1 MPQPIAKLAS
11 SWLVRLGV
19 PTIAIAG
26 IATLYTSTSKS
37 VTSKSIPNPIQQGS
51 VTESIGPEGASQ
63 DPPAQHTLTP
73 PTTDQPTSGFTPP
86 ELTALNDNAKKEDG
100 LENPSAPKTASPRPQ
115 PNSALEKFTDKP
127 ATESASAQPLYARDT
142 NATNTKKQLDVVRV
156 FYATDR
162 NPADIKSL
170 IPWVSGVIPIGLSI
184 LATICIIF
192 CSPSMT
198 RTWWP
203 VISVAG
209 FLVLSF
215 LGHNLWIKTS
225 GLYRIS
231 SRYGVLFGPHRF
243 TPSRTEYPLQLG
255 YCDVSIPPN
264 HVSGKLEAP
273 KWSRFE
279 WSEDEQKHVVLKTIE
294 PTKEEQFFKTL
305 SQQLALASKQEI
317 LVFIHGYNVSFA
329 DAVRRTAQ
337 LHHDLQFP
345 GKPLCYSW
353 PSAATLSGYSRD
365 EATVGW
371 TVAHLEKLLLDLR
384 ERSQAKKVH
393 LIAHSMG
400 NRALVGALER
410 LILRV
415 PSSRDWLGQVVLAA
429 PDVDGGELSN
439 RYLPTIVPSV
449 QRVTLYTSSNDKALI
464 VSSAIHGANRAGVD
478 NPQSLIF
485 RGVETVDVSP
495 IDTGLLGHSY
505 YGENPELIK
514 DLQAL
519 VELNQPASNRNWLRP
534 MNTFDNNVY
543 WTFTTSRVARQ
554 SSPSAAPTR
563 Q

>member
-1 MPQPIAKLAS
+1 MPQPLAKLAS

-26 IATLYTSTSKS
+26 IATIYTSTSR
-37 VTSKSIPNPIQQGS
+37 SIPNPVQQGS
-51 VTESIGPEGASQ
+51 IAESTNPKDSDQNSIPDHAGIR
-63 DPPAQHTLTP
+63 PP
-73 PTTDQPTSGFTPP
+73 TDQPTSGFAPS
-86 ELTALNDNAKKEDG
+86 ELSPLGDNAEKKTESG
-100 LENPSAPKTASPRPQ
+100 NAPEHHTTLSQPSQ
-115 PNSALEKFTDKP
+115 NSALEKFTDQTDANP
-127 ATESASAQPLYARDT
+127 SLTQPLYARDA
-142 NATNTKKQLDVVRV
+142 NAKTKHAQLDVVRV

-170 IPWVSGVIPIGLSI
+170 IPWVSGVIPIGSSI

-198 RTWWP
+198 RKWWP
-203 VISVAG
+203 LIAVAG

-243 TPSRTEYPLQLG
+243 TPSLNQYPLQLG

-294 PTKEEQFFKTL
+294 PAKEDHFFKKL
-305 SQQLALASKQEI
+305 SQQLASAPKQEI

-384 ERSQAKKVH
+384 ERAQAKKVH

-415 PSSRDWLGQVVLAA
+415 PSSSEWLGQVVLAA

-439 RYLPTIVPSV
+439 RYLPTIVPCV

-464 VSSAIHGANRAGVD
+464 VSSAIHGANRAGAD
-478 NPQSLIF
+478 NPRSLIF

-519 VELNQPASNRNWLRP
+519 VELNQPASHRNWLRAI
-534 MNTFDNNVY
+534 NASDNSVY
-543 WTFTTSRVARQ
+543 WTFDTSRVARQ
-554 SSPSAAPTR
+554 STESTAPQR

>member
-1 MPQPIAKLAS
+1 MPQPFAKLAS

-19 PTIAIAG
+19 PTVAIAG
-26 IATLYTSTSKS
+26 IATLYTSTSR
-37 VTSKSIPNPIQQGS
+37 SIPNPIQQGS
-51 VTESIGPEGASQ
+51 IAEYISPDDSDQVPSVDNTANPSSTNE
-63 DPPAQHTLTP
+63 PA
-73 PTTDQPTSGFTPP
+73 SGFPP
-86 ELTALNDNAKKEDG
+86 PDISAQNDDATKEAG
-100 LENPSAPKTASPRPQ
+100 LENPFPLNPGLPQ
-115 PNSALEKFTDKP
+115 PKQNSASEKFTDKP
-127 ATESASAQPLYARDT
+127 ASEPALPQPIYAR
-142 NATNTKKQLDVVRV
+142 NPSATIEKPEIDIVRI

-170 IPWVSGVIPIGLSI
+170 IPWVAGVIPIGLSI
-184 LATICIIF
+184 LATVCIIF

-198 RTWWP
+198 RKWWP
-203 VISVAG
+203 IISVAG
-209 FLVLSF
+209 FLILSF
-215 LGHNLWIKTS
+215 LGHNLWIKTA

-231 SRYGVLFGPHRF
+231 SRFGVLFGPHRY

-264 HVSGKLEAP
+264 HISGKLEAP

-279 WSEDEQKHVVLKTIE
+279 WSEDDRKHVVLKTIE
-294 PTKEEQFFKTL
+294 PTKEDQFFKTL
-305 SQQLALASKQEI
+305 SQQLSSAPKQEI
-317 LVFIHGYNVSFA
+317 LIFIHGYNVSFA

-353 PSAATLSGYSRD
+353 PSSATLSGYSRD
-365 EATVGW
+365 EAAVGW
-371 TVAHLEKLLLDLR
+371 TVAHLEKLLLDLH
-384 ERSQAKKVH
+384 ERGQAKKLH
-393 LIAHSMG
+393 IIAHSMG

-478 NPQSLIF
+478 TPRSLIF

-534 MNTFDNNVY
+534 INAPDNSVY
-543 WTFTTSRVARQ
+543 WTFSTSRVARQ
-554 SSPSAAPTR
+554 SSPSAAPSR

>member
-1 MPQPIAKLAS
+1 MPQPLAKLAS

-26 IATLYTSTSKS
+26 IATFYTSTSR
-37 VTSKSIPNPIQQGS
+37 SIPNPIQQGS
-51 VTESIGPEGASQ
+51 IAESMGPEGSGQ
-63 DPPAQHTLTP
+63 DPISLHTLTP
-73 PTTDQPTSGFTPP
+73 SSTDRPESGFSQPAP
-86 ELTALNDNAKKEDG
+86 TAFNEKVPKEVG
-100 LENPSAPKTASPRPQ
+100 LENASAPRTALPQTKQNSSPE
-115 PNSALEKFTDKP
+115 NFTDKP
-127 ATESASAQPLYARDT
+127 ATEPASTTQ
-142 NATNTKKQLDVVRV
+142 NTQLDVVRV

-170 IPWVSGVIPIGLSI
+170 IPMVSGVIPIGLSI
-184 LATICIIF
+184 LATVCIIL

-198 RTWWP
+198 RRWWP
-203 VISVAG
+203 IISVAG

-215 LGHNLWIKTS
+215 LGHNLWIKTA

-231 SRYGVLFGPHRF
+231 SKYGVLFGPHRL
-243 TPSRTEYPLQLG
+243 TPSRSQYPLQLG

-279 WSEDEQKHVVLKTIE
+279 WSEDERKHVILKTIE
-294 PTKEEQFFKTL
+294 PTKEDQFFNTL
-305 SQQLALASKQEI
+305 SQQLALASRQEI

-384 ERSQAKKVH
+384 ERAQAKKVH

-415 PSSRDWLGQVVLAA
+415 PSSRDWLGQIVLAA

-478 NPQSLIF
+478 NPRSLIF

-505 YGENPELIK
+505 YGEKPELIK

-534 MNTFDNNVY
+534 VNAPDNSVY

-554 SSPSAAPTR
+554 STSSAMPTR

>member
-1 MPQPIAKLAS
+1 MPQTLAKLAT

-26 IATLYTSTSKS
+26 IATIYTSTPR
-37 VTSKSIPNPIQQGS
+37 SIPHPIQQGS
-51 VTESIGPEGASQ
+51 IAESTKPTDSDENSIPDHASTQ
-63 DPPAQHTLTP
+63 P
-73 PTTDQPTSGFTPP
+73 PTDWPTSGFAPSERSSLGNNTEKER
-86 ELTALNDNAKKEDG
+86 ELGNA
-100 LENPSAPKTASPRPQ
+100 PAPHAVLPQ
-115 PNSALEKFTDKP
+115 PTQNSALEKFTDQTGANPSLTK
-127 ATESASAQPLYARDT
+127 PLYARDA
-142 NATNTKKQLDVVRV
+142 NAKANHAQLDFVRV

-184 LATICIIF
+184 LATVCIIF

-198 RTWWP
+198 RKWWP
-203 VISVAG
+203 LISVAG

-243 TPSRTEYPLQLG
+243 TASRSQYPLQLG
-255 YCDVSIPPN
+255 YCDVSIPHN

-279 WSEDEQKHVVLKTIE
+279 WTEDEQKHVVLKTIE
-294 PTKEEQFFKTL
+294 PAKEDHFFKKL
-305 SQQLALASKQEI
+305 SQQLATAPKQEI

-384 ERSQAKKVH
+384 ERAQAKKVH

-415 PSSRDWLGQVVLAA
+415 PSSSEWLGQVVLAA

-439 RYLPTIVPSV
+439 RYLPTIVPCV

-464 VSSAIHGANRAGVD
+464 VSSTIHGANRAGVD
-478 NPQSLIF
+478 NPRSLIF
-485 RGVETVDVSP
+485 NGVETVDVSP

-514 DLQAL
+514 DLQAI
-519 VELNQPASNRNWLRP
+519 VELNQPASHRNWLKAI
-534 MNTFDNNVY
+534 NASDNSVY
-543 WTFTTSRVARQ
+543 WTFDTSRVARQ
-554 SSPSAAPTR
+554 SNESTTPVR